1 MKTLKIKFN
10 LIEKVKGRDFLLR
23 QEWLERECQEVHE
36 ISFSEDEGRKA
47 LEDKLNLDIC
57 GVLKTTLEKN
67 KDRLRTG
74 THYITAT
81 VKLEEDNKDVGFV
94 IRHFDQT
101 LSAFFA
107 YLLSILSQKSVPI
120 TPKRVAIMLQFFWI
134 KAIISIIFEILPVVV
149 GTIHN
154 AHSAALL

>member
-36 ISFSEDEGRKA
+36 ISFSEYEGRKA

-101 LSAFFA
+101 LHAIKEVELLEGVENDFDIFNLSSILNNFSLFTANEEREFFA
-107 YLLSILSQKSVPI
+107 RYLVP
-120 TPKRVAIMLQFFWI
+120 KGYKVQ
-134 KAIISIIFEILPVVV
+134 E
-149 GTIHN
+149 
-154 AHSAALL
+154 